1 MISISK
7 MVAGKATVSRKITYD
22 GEDSHIPKRLIELG
36 KNLRPIVVWN
46 LTKACNLRCVH
57 CYASADVSTRD
68 ELTTEECRDVID
80 DLAGMKVPLILFSG
94 GEPLL
99 RKDLFELVSYAREKG
114 LRFALS
120 TNGTLITPK
129 VAERLR
135 DAGFEY
141 VGVSLDG
148 MPETNDRFRGVEGA
162 FKRAF
167 EGLMNAKDTGLLTG
181 IRFTV
186 TRFNLKDVP
195 AIVDLLVEK
204 DVPRFCLY
212 HLVPSGRADFSY
224 DISLKERRELLDW
237 LFEKAIELHDE
248 GCETEILTVDNP
260 CDGVYIC
267 LKLMDIDE
275 DLAMKAY
282 EFLKFRG
289 GDRSGAQLANI
300 DMHGNVHPNQF
311 WWDHICGNVRNEK
324 FSEIWLNPKDELL
337 IKLRNKL
344 EYLRGR
350 CGKCAYKHVCGGF
363 RLRALRAGDLW
374 GNDPDCYLTD
384 EEIEKNVFEK

>member
-1 MISISK
+1 MIPITK
-7 MVAGKATVSRKITYD
+7 MVTGKATVSKRITYE
-22 GEDSHIPKRLIELG
+22 GEDSDVPKKLVEISR
-36 KNLRPIVVWN
+36 NLRPVVVWN

-57 CYASADVSTRD
+57 CYASADVSATD
-68 ELTTEECRDVID
+68 ELTTVECKAVVE
-80 DLAGMKVPLILFSG
+80 DLANMKVPLILFSG

-99 RKDLFELVSYAREKG
+99 RKDLFEIAEYAKDRG
-114 LRFALS
+114 LKFALS
-120 TNGTLITPK
+120 TNGTLITPE
-129 VAERLR
+129 VAEKIKET
-135 DAGFEY
+135 GFEY

-148 MPETNDRFRGVEGA
+148 MPETNDKFRGVKGA
-162 FKRAF
+162 FEKAF
-167 EGLMNAKDTGLLTG
+167 EGLLNAKEVGLQTG

-195 AIVDLLVEK
+195 AIIDLLAENEI
-204 DVPRFCLY
+204 PRFCLY

-224 DISLKERRELLDW
+224 DISLKERRELVDW

-260 CDGVYIC
+260 CDGVYVC
-267 LKLMDIDE
+267 LKLKELDE
-275 DLAMKAY
+275 DLAVKAF

-289 GDRSGAQLANI
+289 GDKSGAQLANI
-300 DMHGNVHPNQF
+300 DMHGDVHPNQF
-311 WWDHICGNVRNEK
+311 WWDHTCGNVRREK

-344 EYLRGR
+344 NHLRGK
-350 CGKCAYKHVCGGF
+350 CGRCAYKDVCGGF

-374 GNDPDCYLTD
+374 GNDPDCYLTE
-384 EEIEKNVFEK
+384 EEIRHRMI